1 MDKLVRGGGF
11 GVSVLVAAGPN
22 NGGRGW
28 VSVFR
33 GLSASV
39 GGAFGL
45 PGGGGGLAAGL
56 AFDGVKTLS

>member
-1 MDKLVRGGGF
+1 MGKLVRGGGF

-22 NGGRGW
+22 NGGRGCI
-28 VSVFR
+28 SVFQ

-45 PGGGGGLAAGL
+45 PGGGGGGGGAGCW
-56 AFDGVKTLS
+56 AGIRWG